1 MLRQPV
7 LRGFSTA
14 LPQMREK
21 GPFGIE
27 LARNA
32 EPEHRLLV
40 VDRMDVHIAEALAL
54 EVLVVDDFPQEGERT
69 QLLEQ
74 ARVECDLAQPVL
86 DFPG

>member
-1 MLRQPV
+1 MTLRQPV

-27 LARNA
+27 LAGDA

-40 VDRMDVHIAEALAL
+40 VLRR
-54 EVLVVDDFPQEGERT
+54 ERVT
-69 QLLEQ
+69 WWGFS
-74 ARVECDLAQPVL
+74 ASY
-86 DFPG
+86 